1 MDRRRCQDRRCRDD
15 RSLIF
20 VSTSRNMTGHL
31 LVGEG
36 VKPNLNLPDS
46 EGNIWSLDDHAGR
59 TVVLIF
65 HRHIH

>member
-1 MDRRRCQDRRCRDD
+1 
-15 RSLIF
+15 
-20 VSTSRNMTGHL
+20 MTGHL